1 MKPKGKYIMKIEYEI
16 RVSSAQDKESII
28 KGLINSGYVVTS
40 EFVKSN
46 QYEDSY
52 WLILIHG
59 RGENHSFVV
68 DPRVNPKGLG
78 DGSVQVTV
86 GALF

>member
-1 MKPKGKYIMKIEYEI
+1 MHIMKIEYEI
-16 RVSSAQDKESII
+16 RTLSTQDKESII
-28 KGLINSGYVVTS
+28 KGLINSGYIVTS

-46 QYEDSY
+46 EFEDSF

-59 RGENHSFVV
+59 RGENHSFAV

-78 DGSVQVTV
+78 DGSVQVAV

>member
-1 MKPKGKYIMKIEYEI
+1 MKIEYEI
-16 RVSSAQDKESII
+16 RASSAQDKESII
-28 KGLINSGYVVTS
+28 KGLINSGYIVTS

-46 QYEDSY
+46 EFEDSY

-59 RGENHSFVV
+59 RGENRSFVV
-68 DPRVNPKGLG
+68 DPRVNPTGLG
-78 DGSVQVTV
+78 SGSIQVAV